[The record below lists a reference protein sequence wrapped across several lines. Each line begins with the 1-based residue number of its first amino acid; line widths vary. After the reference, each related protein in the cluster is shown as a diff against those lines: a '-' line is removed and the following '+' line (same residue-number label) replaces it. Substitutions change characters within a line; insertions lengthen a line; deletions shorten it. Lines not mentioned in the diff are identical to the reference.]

1 MTSRS
6 STPERDALR
15 DMVDGFT
22 RKEIV
27 PHLADW
33 ERAGE
38 IPRALPRHRIAEMS
52 RQVHAAGAYARD
64 VVDRWMNG
72 QDVNAEVAMPK
83 NMAVAACNH
92 AVDEAVQIHGGM
104 GFMRESEVERH
115 YRDSRVL
122 GIGGG
127 TSEMMNEIIAKAVLD

>member
-92 AVDEAVQIHGGM
+92 AVDEAVQIHM
-104 GFMRESEVERH
+104 AF
-115 YRDSRVL
+115 RVGL
-122 GIGGG
+122 GSAAG
-127 TSEMMNEIIAKAVLD
+127 TTSLQSKVSCPLFIPSQFPWWDWA